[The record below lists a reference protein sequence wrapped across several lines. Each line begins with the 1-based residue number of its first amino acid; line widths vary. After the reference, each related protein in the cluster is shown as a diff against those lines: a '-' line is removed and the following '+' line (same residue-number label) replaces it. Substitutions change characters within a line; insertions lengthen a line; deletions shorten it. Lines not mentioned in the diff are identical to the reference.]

1 MKALKSGVK
10 KPGKSRKMRFNA
22 PPHIRRKFMSAPLS
36 PALRAQHGARSMPV
50 RRDDTVLVT
59 KGDRKMT
66 EGKVIRID
74 VNSGQLFIEGVTRQR
89 LDGSS
94 VQIPIKPENTMIT
107 RLHLDDER
115 RRRALER
122 RGFGS
127 KRGQG

>member
-1 MKALKSGVK
+1 MKVLKSGVI

-22 PPHIRRKFMSAPLS
+22 PHHVRRKFMSAPLS
-36 PALRAQHGARSMPV
+36 PALRAQYGARSMPV

-74 VNSGQLFIEGVTRQR
+74 VANRLLFVEGVTRQR
-89 LDGSS
+89 LDGTA

-127 KRGQG
+127 RRG

>member
-1 MKALKSGVK
+1 
-10 KPGKSRKMRFNA
+10 
-22 PPHIRRKFMSAPLS
+22 
-36 PALRAQHGARSMPV
+36 MPV

-74 VNSGQLFIEGVTRQR
+74 VANRLLFVEGVTRQR
-89 LDGSS
+89 LDGTA

-127 KRGQG
+127 RRG